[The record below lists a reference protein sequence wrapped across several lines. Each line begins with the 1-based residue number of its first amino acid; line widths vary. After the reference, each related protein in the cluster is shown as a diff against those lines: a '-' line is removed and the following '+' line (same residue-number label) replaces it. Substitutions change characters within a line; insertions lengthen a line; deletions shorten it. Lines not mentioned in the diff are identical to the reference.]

1 MRVEKRTNVVV
12 DKDLVQSALRLTGL
26 KTQRELIDFAL
37 RELVRREGQ
46 KSILALKGKVKWNGD
61 LEAMRQ
67 ARRFEEE
74 AR

>member
-12 DKDLVQSALRLTGL
+12 DKDLVQSGLRLTGL

-46 KSILALKGKVKWNGD
+46 KSILALRGRVQWSGD

-67 ARRFEEE
+67 AREFKEE
-74 AR
+74 AQ